1 MNRQV
6 SVKILGQDYAILQL
20 DVSKVQVSNS
30 LLNTKEAAR
39 LLRVSEASIRRWSD
53 SGLLPGRRVGRRRER
68 RFEPSELERFLG
80 EASGERQT
88 VPASVLGLGGV
99 SIPLRG
105 HYAPIYSTDAGGL
118 RLTVPFL
125 ADGLRAGQA
134 CFLAASGEVLDRYA
148 RALADEGIDFEEA
161 TQSGRLVVLDWPGAS
176 AAEVI
181 AKWEQLFAKALV
193 SRPSMLR
200 VAGDMACERHMF
212 PSEAEMMAYE
222 EAYDRM
228 ARRFPLVTLCAY
240 DARQFSGETIL
251 RMLKAHPDMF
261 QGHLGLF
268 LS

>member
-1 MNRQV
+1 M
-6 SVKILGQDYAILQL
+6 ST
-20 DVSKVQVSNS
+20 VQVSSS
-30 LLNTKEAAR
+30 LLNTREAAR

-53 SGLLPGRRVGRRRER
+53 SGLLPARRVGRRRER
-68 RFEPSELERFLG
+68 RFERTELERFLG
-80 EASGERQT
+80 EASGDRKT
-88 VPASVLGLGGV
+88 VPVSVLGLAGV

-105 HYAPIYSTDAGGL
+105 HYAPIYSSDAGAL

-125 ADGLRAGQA
+125 ADGLRAGQT
-134 CFLAASGEVLDRYA
+134 CFLAASGEVLVRYT
-148 RALADEGIDFEEA
+148 RALADEGIDFEKA
-161 TQSGRLVVLDWPGAS
+161 TQSGQLVVLDWPGAN

-181 AKWEQLFAKALV
+181 GKWEQLFAKALV
-193 SRPSMLR
+193 TRPSMLR

-212 PSEAEMMAYE
+212 PSESEMMAYE

-240 DARQFSGETIL
+240 DARQFSGETVL

-261 QGHLGLF
+261 QQHLGLF

>member
-1 MNRQV
+1 M
-6 SVKILGQDYAILQL
+6 ST
-20 DVSKVQVSNS
+20 S

-53 SGLLPGRRVGRRRER
+53 SGLLSARRVGRRRER
-68 RFEPSELERFLG
+68 RFERSELERFLG
-80 EASGERQT
+80 GATPER
-88 VPASVLGLGGV
+88 PADPSSVLGLGGV
-99 SIPLRG
+99 SIPPRG
-105 HYAPIYSTDAGGL
+105 HFAPIFSTDAGGL
-118 RLTVPFL
+118 LLTVPFL

-134 CFLAASGEVLDRYA
+134 CFLAASGDVLDRYA
-148 RALADEGIDFEEA
+148 RALAAEAIDFQEA
-161 TQSGRLVVLDWPGAS
+161 TRSGQLVVLNWPGAT

-181 AKWEQLFAKALV
+181 AHWERLFVKALA

-200 VAGDMACERHMF
+200 VAGDMASERQMF

>member
-1 MNRQV
+1 MMQV
-6 SVKILGQDYAILQL
+6 SV
-20 DVSKVQVSNS
+20 SKVDVSNS
-30 LLNTKEAAR
+30 LLNTKEAAGF
-39 LLRVSEASIRRWSD
+39 LRVSEASIRRWSD
-53 SGLLPGRRVGRRRER
+53 SGLLSGRRVGRRRER
-68 RFEPSELERFLG
+68 RFERAELERFLG
-80 EASGERQT
+80 EGSGEREI

-105 HYAPIYSTDAGGL
+105 HYAPIYSTEAGGL

-134 CFLAASGEVLDRYA
+134 CFLAASGEVLDRYS
-148 RALADEGIDFEEA
+148 RALADEGIDFGEA
-161 TQSGRLVVLDWPGAS
+161 TKKGRLVVLSWPGAT
-176 AAEVI
+176 AANVI
-181 AKWEQLFAKALV
+181 ANWEQVFAKALAA
-193 SRPSMLR
+193 SPSMLR

-212 PSEAEMMAYE
+212 TSEAEMMAYE

-240 DARQFSGETIL
+240 DARQFGGETIL

-261 QGHLGLF
+261 QQHLGLF

>member
-1 MNRQV
+1 M
-6 SVKILGQDYAILQL
+6 SD
-20 DVSKVQVSNS
+20 S

-53 SGLLPGRRVGRRRER
+53 AGLLPARRVGRRRER

-80 EASGERQT
+80 ESSGERQK

-125 ADGLRAGQA
+125 ADGLRAEQA
-134 CFLAASGEVLDRYA
+134 CFLAASGEVLNRYA
-148 RALADEGIDFEEA
+148 TALADEGIDFEAA
-161 TQSGRLVVLDWPGAS
+161 TQSGQLAILNWPGAN

-181 AKWEQLFAKALV
+181 AKWEQLFAKALAG
-193 SRPSMLR
+193 RPSMLR
-200 VAGDMACERHMF
+200 VAGDMACEQHMF

-228 ARRFPLVTLCAY
+228 ARRFPLVTMCAY

-251 RMLKAHPDMF
+251 RMLKAHPDML

>member
-1 MNRQV
+1 MN
-6 SVKILGQDYAILQL
+6 
-20 DVSKVQVSNS
+20 KVQVSAA
-30 LLNTKEAAR
+30 LLNTREAAQ

-53 SGLLPGRRVGRRRER
+53 SGLLAGRRVGRRRER
-68 RFEPSELERFLG
+68 RFERSELECFLG
-80 EASGERQT
+80 EATGERPT
-88 VPASVLGLGGV
+88 LPATALALGGV
-99 SIPLRG
+99 SIPPRG
-105 HYAPIYSTDAGGL
+105 HYAPIYSTDAGAL

-134 CFLAASGEVLDRYA
+134 CYLGVTGEVLQRYA
-148 RALADEGIDFEEA
+148 DALDSEQGVDFKA
-161 TQSGRLVVLDWPGAS
+161 AVRSSQLVVLDWPGAS

-181 AKWEQLFAKALV
+181 ANWERLFAKALA

-200 VAGDMACERHMF
+200 VVGDMACERQMF
-212 PSEAEMMAYE
+212 PSDGEMMAYE

-240 DARQFSGETIL
+240 DARQFGGETIL

>member
-1 MNRQV
+1 MQYCNLLVSKDQV
-6 SVKILGQDYAILQL
+6 SA
-20 DVSKVQVSNS
+20 S
-30 LLNTKEAAR
+30 LLNTKEAASV
-39 LLRVSEASIRRWSD
+39 LRVSEASIRRWSD
-53 SGLLPGRRVGRRRER
+53 SGLLPARRVGRRRER
-68 RFEPSELERFLG
+68 RFELSELERFLG
-80 EASGERQT
+80 DPSGDRQT

-105 HYAPIYSTDAGGL
+105 HYAPIYSTDGGGL

-134 CFLAASGEVLDRYA
+134 CFLAATGVVLERYVK
-148 RALADEGIDFEEA
+148 ALADEGIDFDQA
-161 TQSGRLVVLDWPGAS
+161 THTGQLALLNWPGANAS
-176 AAEVI
+176 EVI
-181 AKWEQLFAKALV
+181 AEWERRFAKALA

-212 PSEAEMMAYE
+212 PSEGEMMAYE

-240 DARQFSGETIL
+240 DAREFSGETIL